1 MVPKR
6 RFNILDLKP
15 YMCQRSYMQRF
26 FSVDMPGIQFVSIV
40 LAFSLAALL
49 PVLCLYILLSPGF
62 AAALAAGGPSLARFL
77 RQVTTNGLP
86 VVFAINYVSFF
97 LFAVIQKPKVARRDT
112 AFFVLVDIL
121 LRAILFPSLHALIY
135 VLSADWFESF
145 GGSRATAL
153 SVVAPTL
160 ARSAFF
166 ENISGVYLY
175 ATMISALP
183 LYVSAFGQ
191 SEFLGPTVR
200 RLPIKAGLMLL
211 ALFAFA
217 LSVGLIAIG
226 AQGIAYLQG

>member
-1 MVPKR
+1 
-6 RFNILDLKP
+6 L
-15 YMCQRSYMQRF
+15 QR
-26 FSVDMPGIQFVSIV
+26 
-40 LAFSLAALL
+40 
-49 PVLCLYILLSPGF
+49 
-62 AAALAAGGPSLARFL
+62 PSLARFL

-226 AQGIAYLQG
+226 AQGIAFLQG